1 VEGGK
6 KNWIKKF
13 WFEAFKAK
21 CTAYIKCGFFFLL
34 LSFSVLVLA
43 FVSFQMLSET
53 AALLIYSL
61 ENNQLFLTENRQKVF
76 AENSDANCT

>member
-1 VEGGK
+1 MR
-6 KNWIKKF
+6 
-13 WFEAFKAK
+13 
-21 CTAYIKCGFFFLL
+21 FFFLL
-34 LSFSVLVLA
+34 LSFSVLA